1 MISHVP
7 KLSFGGLSP
16 FWPIPNDH
24 LIMVLKSYFDGANK
38 ADLKQFDR
46 VVLAAALGTSEQ
58 WDAFQ
63 EDWKKT
69 LDQHNVPFLHT
80 TDALTLNG
88 PFSLKD
94 GWTDNSVDNVI
105 LNCVRVIKRHIAM
118 PSLVPGEF
126 RPGLRVVTMTIYLE
140 DYKKAREKKPE
151 MPNSVNEICTSEM
164 LGFVFRWGRK
174 AGAEWYHLYFDRN
187 EDFYGHVRDRK
198 DNKKIRKDIPMLEK
212 VAVLAEAEMQLTPGL
227 QLADLFAWCISHND
241 IPSKRLWHRAL
252 NDLPIDPSWESVYMD
267 ESYLL
272 NPTPGALERTQ
283 AWGMPQRRLKP
294 E

>member
-1 MISHVP
+1 
-7 KLSFGGLSP
+7 
-16 FWPIPNDH
+16 
-24 LIMVLKSYFDGANK
+24 MVLKAYFDGANK
-38 ADLKQFDR
+38 ADLNLYDR
-46 VVLAAALGTSEQ
+46 VVLATVLGTSDQ
-58 WDAFQ
+58 WDAFIA
-63 EDWKKT
+63 DWKMV
-69 LDQHNVPFLHT
+69 LESHNKVPYLHT
-80 TDALTLNG
+80 TDAVTLNG
-88 PFSLKD
+88 PFSKKN
-94 GWTDNSVDNVI
+94 GWNDALVDNLI
-105 LNCVRVIKRHIAM
+105 LDCVRAVKRHIAM

-140 DYKKAREKKPE
+140 DYKRAREKKPE

-174 AGAEWYHLYFDRN
+174 IGAEWYHLYFDRS

-198 DNKKIRKDIPMLEK
+198 DNKKIRKDVPLLER
-212 VAVLAEAEMQLTPGL
+212 VAVLVEAEMQLTPGL

-241 IPSKRLWHRAL
+241 ATSKRLWHRAL
-252 NDLPIDPSWESVYMD
+252 DDLPIDPSWESAYMD
-267 ESYLL
+267 EGYLL